1 MGEIVSK
8 TGVKYDTDYI
18 FYIKGGDVW
27 GSPRKKPGQPK
38 AGKAKQFAATDIK
51 RDNAYMYYVKR
62 DGNSDIVVER
72 VARQVGGSK
81 RKAKSGGGGK
91 KAAPKKAAPKKAA
104 AKKTAKKPAKKSG
117 GKKGKR
123 K

>member
-1 MGEIVSK
+1 MGEVVSK

-81 RKAKSGGGGK
+81 RKAKGGAK
-91 KAAPKKAAPKKAA
+91 KSSSAKKAAPKKAA
-104 AKKTAKKPAKKSG
+104 AKKPAKKTAKKSG

>member
-1 MGEIVSK
+1 MGEVVSK

-81 RKAKSGGGGK
+81 RKAKGGAKKSSAK
-91 KAAPKKAAPKKAA
+91 KAAPKKSA
-104 AKKTAKKPAKKSG
+104 AKKTAKKSAKKSG